1 MKLDFIA
8 TKREGASMS
17 GRKITSLMGTTLA
30 IVGLCGATDTHT
42 DWDAAGKAWWAHVQY
57 LADDKLEGRH
67 TGSPGFQQAAAYV
80 EGQFRD
86 AGLKPAG
93 TQEFRQEV
101 AFNVVRLD
109 EAGSSW
115 EIERGGQK
123 IPIQLGTDGLVR
135 PTEGGSGEVDA
146 EAVFVGYGFAAPEKG
161 FDEFAGLDLRGKIA
175 VAIGGRPIAVPGP
188 ISTYY
193 QSEAERW
200 VALRKA
206 GAIGLV
212 TILNPKISLPWERI
226 VASQPKEVISL
237 ADPSL
242 NEEPGLKFRGVINA
256 AHADKFLEGSGHTI
270 SELLA
275 LADLGQSL
283 PKFPL
288 NEKFHARVS
297 VATLPGITST
307 NIVGLLPGSDPQL
320 KHEYVVLSAHLDHLG
335 VGRPIDNDNI
345 YNGAMDNAAGVA
357 SLIEIAKSLSS
368 GGAKPKRSIL
378 FLAWTGE
385 EEGMLGSQ
393 YFVAH
398 PTVPLSDIVAAINM
412 DMYLPLFP
420 LHYLEVQGLGESTLG
435 NDIRAVAQRNDVE
448 VQFDKQPPENRFIR
462 SDQASFVKRGIPGLA
477 FKFGWLPD
485 SPEQKTFNDWI
496 HTRYHAPSDD
506 VNQPVDKVAAAQF
519 TSIIA
524 QLALRVADAPTRPTW
539 YEESFYHHLSG
550 KQESAA
556 LPPKS

>member
-1 MKLDFIA
+1 MN
-8 TKREGASMS
+8 
-17 GRKITSLMGTTLA
+17 GRKFGAVMGAALA
-30 IVGLCGATDTHT
+30 IGGVCTATDTQT
-42 DWDAAGKAWWAHVQY
+42 DWDAAAKSWWAHVQY

-67 TGSPGFQQAAAYV
+67 TGSAGFKLAAAYV

-93 TQEFRQEV
+93 TAGFQQAV

-109 EAGSSW
+109 EAGSNW
-115 EIERGGQK
+115 EIERNGK
-123 IPIQLGTDGLVR
+123 RVPIQLGTDALVW
-135 PTEGGSGEVDA
+135 PTEGAGKDVEG
-146 EAVFVGYGFAAPEKG
+146 EAVFVGYGFAAPEKRY
-161 FDEFAGLDLRGKIA
+161 DEFAGLDLRGKIA
-175 VAIGGRPIAVPGP
+175 VAIGGRPVTVPGP
-188 ISTYY
+188 VSTYY

-200 VALRKA
+200 GALRKA

-212 TILNPKISLPWERI
+212 TIANPKLSLPWERT

-242 NEEPGLKFRGVINA
+242 NEEPGLKFRAVIHA
-256 AHADKFLEGSGHTI
+256 AHADKFLEGTGHTI

-275 LADLGQSL
+275 LADLGQPL

-288 NEKFHARVS
+288 GATFHARVS
-297 VATLPGITST
+297 VEKLPGITST
-307 NIVGLLPGSDPQL
+307 NIIGLFPGSDPKL
-320 KHEYVVLSAHLDHLG
+320 NREYVVLSAHLDHLG

-345 YNGAMDNAAGVA
+345 YNGAMDNASGVA
-357 SLIEIAKSLSS
+357 SLIEIAKRLSS
-368 GGAKPKRSIL
+368 AGIKPKRSIL

-398 PTVPLSDIVAAINM
+398 PTVPLKNIVAAINM

-420 LHYLEVQGLGESTLG
+420 LRYLEVQGLGESTLG
-435 NDIRAVAQRNDVE
+435 NDIRAVAQRSDVE

-485 SPEQKTFNDWI
+485 SPEQKIFTDWI

-506 VNQPVDKVAAAQF
+506 LNQPVDKVAAAQF
-519 TSIIA
+519 TSLIG
-524 QLALRVADAPTRPTW
+524 QLALRVADAPSPPSW
-539 YEESFYHHLSG
+539 YEESFYRHLSW
-550 KQESAA
+550 ARN
-556 LPPKS
+556 

>member
-1 MKLDFIA
+1 MK
-8 TKREGASMS
+8 
-17 GRKITSLMGTTLA
+17 GRKITTWMAVALVIGGVSA
-30 IVGLCGATDTHT
+30 AKDTHT
-42 DWDAAGKAWWAHVQY
+42 DWDAAGKSWWAHVQY

-67 TGSPGFQQAAAYV
+67 TGSAGFKLAAAYV

-93 TQEFRQEV
+93 TVGFQQEV

-115 EIERGGQK
+115 EIERNGQRTA
-123 IPIQLGTDGLVR
+123 IQLGADAVVH
-135 PTEGGSGEVDA
+135 PTEGSGGPVDA

-161 FDEFAGLDLRGKIA
+161 FDEFSGLDLRGKIA
-175 VAIGGRPIAVPGP
+175 VAVGGRPIAVPGP

-193 QSEAERW
+193 QSETERW
-200 VALRKA
+200 AALRKA

-212 TILNPKISLPWERI
+212 TIANPKISLPWERA
-226 VASQPKEVISL
+226 VASQPKEEISL
-237 ADPSL
+237 ADPTL
-242 NEEPGLKFRGVINA
+242 NELRGLEFSGTINA
-256 AHADKFLEGSGHTI
+256 AHADKFLEGSGHTVG
-270 SELLA
+270 ELLA
-275 LADLGQSL
+275 LADLGQPL

-288 NEKFHARVS
+288 TATFHARVR
-297 VATLPGITST
+297 VEKLPGITST
-307 NIVGLLPGSDPQL
+307 NIIGVLPGSDPQL
-320 KHEYVVLSAHLDHLG
+320 SHEYVVLSAHLDHLG
-335 VGRPIDNDNI
+335 VGRPIDNDSI

-357 SLIEIAKSLSS
+357 SLIEIAKKLSA

-398 PTVPLSDIVAAINM
+398 PTVPIGNIVAAINM

-485 SPEQKTFNDWI
+485 SPEQKIFNDWI

-506 VNQPVDKVAAAQF
+506 LNQPVDKVAAAQF
-519 TSIIA
+519 TSIIG
-524 QLALRVADAPTRPTW
+524 QLALRVADAPARPLW
-539 YEESFYHHLSG
+539 YEESFYRHLSAG
-550 KQESAA
+550 ENQG
-556 LPPKS
+556 PPTAR